1 VNIRRFAHTFLL
13 AAVTFLP
20 LNAAAQTIRIL
31 VGLAPGGSNDIA
43 ARLVA
48 DKLRDSLGQP
58 VIVENKVGA
67 GQRVALAEVKRA
79 APDGRT
85 LILATN
91 SPLSI
96 FPHTYAKLEYDPVRD
111 FTPIARVLTFDMAI
125 AAGPKVAA
133 TNMKEFLAW
142 VKANPAQAAY
152 GTPGAGTL
160 PHFVGVLLGRTVG
173 VEFTHVPYKGST
185 SAMPDLMGGQVP
197 ILIDGLGSMAEQ
209 HKAGRIH
216 FIASTGQKRSP
227 VTPEVPTLRESGID
241 IVAETSAGIYGPARM
256 PADIVK
262 RLNGAIVQAV
272 NAPDFRERLFKEGLT
287 PSPSTPE
294 ELAASQAEDLKR
306 WEAPIKASG
315 FKASD

>member
-1 VNIRRFAHTFLL
+1 MNFRRFADLMLL
-13 AAVTFLP
+13 IAVMLVP
-20 LNAAAQTIRIL
+20 LSVEAQTIRIL
-31 VGLAPGGSNDIA
+31 VGLAPGGSNDVA
-43 ARLVA
+43 ARLLA
-48 DKLRDSLGQP
+48 DKLHVLLGQP
-58 VIVENKVGA
+58 VIVENKIGA

-85 LILATN
+85 LILVTN

-96 FPHTYAKLEYDPVRD
+96 FPHTYAKLDYDPVRD
-111 FTPIARVLTFDMAI
+111 FTPIARILSFDMAI
-125 AAGPKVAA
+125 AAGPKVTA

-185 SAMPDLMGGQVP
+185 SAMPDLVGGQVP
-197 ILIDGLGSMAEQ
+197 ILIDGLGSMAQQ
-209 HKAGRIH
+209 HKAGKIH
-216 FIASTGQKRSP
+216 FIASTGKTRSP
-227 VTPEVPTLRESGID
+227 LTPEVPTLRESGID
-241 IVAETSAGIYGPARM
+241 IIAETSAGIYGPARM

-262 RLNGAIVQAV
+262 SLNAAIVQSV
-272 NAPDFRERLFKEGLT
+272 NAREFRERLFSEGLT

-294 ELAASQAEDLKR
+294 ELAASQAEDFRR
-306 WEAPIKASG
+306 WEAPIRASG
-315 FKASD
+315 FKAGD